1 MTTQLSDRVII
12 VGGGLAGLALAQGLQ
27 KADPPIPFHIFER
40 DTSATYRAQ
49 GYRIRIWG
57 DGADA
62 LKHLLPE
69 HLWTAFEATCAQL
82 ADGARKLDALTN
94 EVGEMTIPR
103 GALPSGTPYNADRTT
118 LRSVLL
124 AGLEDKI
131 SFGKVFEGYEVEE
144 NTGVVSV
151 QFADGT
157 VEKGRILVGADGV
170 RSVVRKYFL
179 PELKPLDSE
188 GRAIFGKTYLDKT
201 SVLEQVSSHLT
212 SGGIVITSGEQGK
225 QLKLFSEAIYFN
237 RGLEATAGF
246 DLPPD
251 YIYWVI
257 CLRSDLVADG
267 RLEERNFLNLDSTK
281 SAKLA
286 GDLTAD
292 WNEKV
297 RSVFDNQ
304 NPDAASTLSFFICD
318 PENFKSSWENL
329 RRERA
334 REPVVLLGDSAHP
347 MPPVGAVGANT
358 AFQEASDLFDTLV
371 RLYNTSSP
379 PSAGAEEELRNYETR
394 LVDRA
399 IESIRKSTAGA
410 GNFWGMRPLAELKP
424 ATVWR

>member
-12 VGGGLAGLALAQGLQ
+12 IGGGLAGLALAQGLQ

-94 EVGEMTIPR
+94 EVGEMAIPK
-103 GALPSGTPYNADRTT
+103 GALPSGTPYNADRAT

-131 SFGKVFEGYEVEE
+131 SFGKVFEGYEVDK
-144 NTGVVSV
+144 NTGAV
-151 QFADGT
+151 
-157 VEKGRILVGADGV
+157 I
-170 RSVVRKYFL
+170 
-179 PELKPLDSE
+179 
-188 GRAIFGKTYLDKT
+188 
-201 SVLEQVSSHLT
+201 
-212 SGGIVITSGEQGK
+212 ITSGEHGK

-237 RGLEATAGF
+237 RGLEGAAGF
-246 DLPPD
+246 ELPPN
-251 YIYWVI
+251 YIYWVL

-267 RLEERNFLNLDSTK
+267 RLEERNFLNLDSTE
-281 SAKLA
+281 SVKLA

-304 NPDAASTLSFFICD
+304 NPDATSTLSFFICD

-334 REPVVLLGDSAHP
+334 GEPVVLLGDSTHP

-371 RLYNTSSP
+371 RMYNTSSP
-379 PSAGAEEELRNYETR
+379 SSTGAEEELRNYETR

-424 ATVWR
+424 AMVWR

>member
-12 VGGGLAGLALAQGLQ
+12 IGGGLAGLALAQGLQ

-94 EVGEMTIPR
+94 EVGEMAIPK
-103 GALPSGTPYNADRTT
+103 GALPSGTPYNADRAT

-131 SFGKVFEGYEVEE
+131 SFGKVFEGYEVDK
-144 NTGVVSV
+144 NTGAVSV

-170 RSVVRKYFL
+170 RSVVRKSFL
-179 PELKPLDSE
+179 PELKSLD
-188 GRAIFGKTYLDKT
+188 I
-201 SVLEQVSSHLT
+201 
-212 SGGIVITSGEQGK
+212 ITSGEHGK

-237 RGLEATAGF
+237 RGLEGAAGF
-246 DLPPD
+246 ELPPN
-251 YIYWVI
+251 YIYWVL

-267 RLEERNFLNLDSTK
+267 RLEERNFLNLDSTE
-281 SAKLA
+281 SVKLA

-304 NPDAASTLSFFICD
+304 NPDATSTLSFFICD

-334 REPVVLLGDSAHP
+334 GEPVVLLGDSAHP

-371 RLYNTSSP
+371 RMYNTSSP
-379 PSAGAEEELRNYETR
+379 SSTGAEEELRNYETR

-424 ATVWR
+424 AMVWR

>member
-1 MTTQLSDRVII
+1 MTTQPSDRVII
-12 VGGGLAGLALAQGLQ
+12 IGGGLAGLALAQGLR
-27 KADPPIPFHIFER
+27 KANPPIPFHIFER
-40 DTSATYRAQ
+40 DTSAIYRAQ

-82 ADGARKLDALTN
+82 THGARKLNALTN
-94 EVGEMTIPR
+94 EIGEMMIPR
-103 GALPSGTPYNADRTT
+103 AAIPSGTPYNVDRTT

-124 AGLEDKI
+124 AGLEEHI
-131 SFGKVFEGYEVEE
+131 SFGKVFESYEMDESS
-144 NTGVVSV
+144 GSV
-151 QFADGT
+151 IAQFADGT
-157 VEKGRILVGADGV
+157 VEEGRILVGADGV
-170 RSVVRKYFL
+170 RSIVRKTFL

-188 GRAIFGKTYLDKT
+188 GRAIFGKTHLDK
-201 SVLEQVSSHLT
+201 SGVMDQISSHLT
-212 SGGIVITSGEQGK
+212 TGGIIMTSDENGK
-225 QLKLFSEAIYFN
+225 LLKLFSEVIYFN
-237 RGLEATAGF
+237 RGSEGAAGF

-251 YIYWVI
+251 YVYWVL
-257 CLRSDLVADG
+257 CLRADVVEDG
-267 RLEERNFLNLDSTK
+267 RLEEHNLLNLNSK
-281 SAKLA
+281 ESAKLA

-292 WNEKV
+292 WDDSI

-304 NPDAASTLSFFICD
+304 NPDSTSTLSFFICD

-334 REPVVLLGDSAHP
+334 GEPVVLLGDSAHP

-371 RLYNTSSP
+371 RVYSGSDST
-379 PSAGAEEELRNYETR
+379 GGVEELRGYEKR

-399 IESIRKSTAGA
+399 IESIQKSTVGA
-410 GNFWGMRPLAELKP
+410 GNFWGMWPLSELKP
-424 ATVWR
+424 AMVWR